1 MRLCLLK
8 CLKTF
13 SPVNI
18 RCLKEILNVKKNSV
32 KKREYQKVYDTK
44 HKEEINKKRKERYAK
59 EIGRSVITKASLKD
73 ALTRGLTDSE
83 ITELVRR
90 M

>member
-1 MRLCLLK
+1 MSERDTQREEEL
-8 CLKTF
+8 
-13 SPVNI
+13 
-18 RCLKEILNVKKNSV
+18 R